1 MKATE
6 LAKNLIEN
14 YKENEYGF
22 YNDGFTEIE
31 INDNDYDMVDDP
43 DKKYSVTPNVVVDEL
58 IDCIGQNGDF
68 TVSRVIT
75 DDDGNVE
82 VYELN
87 ESEVDEMYDIENINE
102 ELVEHIKELSDTI
115 YDHDINDDEIC
126 QVYEIIEDD
135 FLEKS
140 ENYDDDMDDLF
151 SDEEFEDTLCDA
163 IVNVIFDDDDEFD
176 EEHFNSIV
184 NDYDMGI
191 DYDEYRNDEDY
202 DFEDAFETASL
213 VGNIDDIDNLLER
226 EYEKNLDWEN
236 KL

>member
-14 YKENEYGF
+14 YKENGYGF

-87 ESEVDEMYDIENINE
+87 ESEIDEMYDIENINE
-102 ELVEHIKELSDTI
+102 ELVEHIKEVSDTI

-226 EYEKNLDWEN
+226 EYEKNLDW
-236 KL
+236 

>member
-1 MKATE
+1 MRATE

-87 ESEVDEMYDIENINE
+87 ESEIEEMYDIENINE
-102 ELVEHIKELSDTI
+102 ELIEHIKEVSDTI
-115 YDHDINDDEIC
+115 YDHDINDEEIC
-126 QVYEIIEDD
+126 QVYTIIEDD
-135 FLEKS
+135 FFEKS

-191 DYDEYRNDEDY
+191 DYDEYRNDDDY

-226 EYEKNLDWEN
+226 EYEKNLDW
-236 KL
+236 

>member
-68 TVSRVIT
+68 VVSRVIT

-87 ESEVDEMYDIENINE
+87 ESEIDEMYDIENINE
-102 ELVEHIKELSDTI
+102 ELVEHIKEVSDTI

-163 IVNVIFDDDDEFD
+163 IVNVIFDDEDEFD

-191 DYDEYRNDEDY
+191 DYDEDRNDEDY

-226 EYEKNLDWEN
+226 EYEKNLDW
-236 KL
+236 

>member
-87 ESEVDEMYDIENINE
+87 ESEIEEMYEYDIENINE
-102 ELVEHIKELSDTI
+102 ELVEHIKEVSDNI
-115 YDHDINDDEIC
+115 YDYDINDDEIC

-140 ENYDDDMDDLF
+140 ENYDNDMDDLF
-151 SDEEFEDTLCDA
+151 GDEEFEDTLCDA

-191 DYDEYRNDEDY
+191 DYDEYRNDDDY

-226 EYEKNLDWEN
+226 EYEKNLDW
-236 KL
+236 

>member
-68 TVSRVIT
+68 VVSRVIT

-87 ESEVDEMYDIENINE
+87 ESEIDEMYDIENINE
-102 ELVEHIKELSDTI
+102 ELVEHIKEVSDTI

-163 IVNVIFDDDDEFD
+163 IVNVIFDDEDEFD

-226 EYEKNLDWEN
+226 EYEKNLDW
-236 KL
+236 

>member
-87 ESEVDEMYDIENINE
+87 KSEIDEMYDIENINE

-126 QVYEIIEDD
+126 KVYTIVEDD

-163 IVNVIFDDDDEFD
+163 IVNVIFDDEDEFD

-226 EYEKNLDWEN
+226 EYEKNLDW
-236 KL
+236 